1 MIINK
6 EPDPLPE
13 DADDDIK
20 LLVGMMLQK
29 DPNHRPS
36 IWNLV
41 EMPIIKSNIIKF
53 AEKYDCRDSVEN
65 LCPNIYIQNNHEE

>member
-13 DADDDIK
+13 DTDEDIK
-20 LLVGMMLQK
+20 LLVELMLQK

-36 IWNLV
+36 IWNLA
-41 EMPIIKSNIIKF
+41 EMQIIKTNIIKF
-53 AEKYDCRDSVEN
+53 AEKYNCSDSVEN
-65 LCPNIYIQNNHEE
+65 LYPNIYA